1 MTAAEPSDPG
11 RELRDQVKVWSQ
23 VGSARD
29 FEEGVLA
36 LTPADILSAEHDL
49 IRRVIAVL
57 DRESE
62 RIGEG
67 QDVDAVFIDRVVD
80 FIHTYAESV
89 HHGKEEEVLFREV
102 DSKPLSPE
110 HRQMMEVLAREH
122 VEVRHLAEDL
132 VEARE
137 RYLEGDKGALKVVED
152 TVGHLSELYR
162 DHFQTEEETF
172 FPAAQS
178 YLDDSEEE
186 AILEAMR
193 GHDRAMIHEKYG
205 TMAEDL
211 EAVVETWRLS
221 E

>member
-1 MTAAEPSDPG
+1 MPTEPSDTG

-29 FEEGVLA
+29 FEEGALA
-36 LTPADILSAEHDL
+36 LTPADVLLAEHDL
-49 IRRVIAVL
+49 IRRVITVL

-67 QDVDAVFIDRVVD
+67 RDVDPVFIDRIVD
-80 FIHTYAESV
+80 FIYTYAERV
-89 HHGKEEEVLFREV
+89 HHGKEEEVLFREL
-102 DSKPLSPE
+102 DSRPLSPE
-110 HRQMMEVLAREH
+110 HRQMMERLVREH
-122 VEVRHLAEDL
+122 VEMRHLAEDL

-137 RYLEGDKGALKVVED
+137 EYAEGGEDALQTVKD
-152 TVGHLSELYR
+152 TIDRLNDLYP
-162 DHFQTEEETF
+162 DHFQTEEQTF

-178 YLDDSEEE
+178 YLDDSEKE

-193 GHDRAMIHEKYG
+193 LHDRAMIHEKYG
-205 TMAEDL
+205 ALVEDL
-211 EAVVETWRLS
+211 EAVAETWQLS

>member
-1 MTAAEPSDPG
+1 MATEPSDAE

-29 FEEGVLA
+29 FEEGALA
-36 LTPADILSAEHDL
+36 LTPADVLLAEHDL
-49 IRRVIAVL
+49 IRRVVTVL

-67 QDVDAVFIDRVVD
+67 RDVDPAFIDRMVD
-80 FIHTYAESV
+80 FIYTYAERV
-89 HHGKEEEVLFREV
+89 HHGKEEEVLFREL
-102 DSKPLSPE
+102 DSRPLSPE
-110 HRQMMEVLAREH
+110 HRQMMERLVRDH
-122 VEVRHLAEDL
+122 VEMRHLAEDL

-137 RYLEGDKGALKVVED
+137 EYAEGGEEALQTVKD
-152 TVGHLSELYR
+152 TIDRLNDLYP
-162 DHFQTEEETF
+162 DHFQTEEQTF

-193 GHDRAMIHEKYG
+193 LHDRAMIHEKYG
-205 TMAEDL
+205 ALVENL
-211 EAVVETWRLS
+211 EAVAETWQLS